1 MQVPDSE
8 DFNYA
13 DYDLKEL
20 VNLAGQISYGQFQIH
35 FHEEVLRRI
44 YLEQPDNEELINA
57 FKLQLVDSLT
67 MSGQLHRIPP
77 LFTEIEAFVES
88 QLQEDLAPEFLH
100 SFGWQFRNYLDALRD
115 DPQVSAA
122 ELYSALDRMHAFYVL
137 NNDQMKSYYLR
148 AYYIHKDLG
157 DESQAAEFRELWLNA
172 PHSEFSDCAG
182 CDPTHVVW
190 MHTRIGDWEQAVK
203 IGEQALANEEVDCGA
218 QPENLELAL
227 LEAWLR
233 TGDFEAAA
241 EGNGSA
247 FLRNCEDVMYL
258 EHFAPHFRYFALIG
272 PGQPKKLQVGLEL
285 FTAFAHN
292 YDKAE
297 SPKALMQLCSA
308 SALLLST
315 AAATLGA
322 KAPKQLPVTLP
333 GENLPWVSAPTLH
346 NPTLAEAQQWCAG
359 IAMDLAAQFD
369 HRPGIKRS
377 HFVAEI
383 DRELNKTQPLSNIPK
398 AGLWDM
404 LYDEIQREILRNG
417 SPKRLLIRL
426 FFRSL
431 PVAIVDLFRYR
442 TPKSPTARS

>member
-190 MHTRIGDWEQAVK
+190 MHTRIGD
-203 IGEQALANEEVDCGA
+203 
-218 QPENLELAL
+218 
-227 LEAWLR
+227 
-233 TGDFEAAA
+233 
-241 EGNGSA
+241 
-247 FLRNCEDVMYL
+247 
-258 EHFAPHFRYFALIG
+258 
-272 PGQPKKLQVGLEL
+272 
-285 FTAFAHN
+285 
-292 YDKAE
+292 
-297 SPKALMQLCSA
+297 
-308 SALLLST
+308 
-315 AAATLGA
+315 
-322 KAPKQLPVTLP
+322 
-333 GENLPWVSAPTLH
+333 
-346 NPTLAEAQQWCAG
+346 
-359 IAMDLAAQFD
+359 
-369 HRPGIKRS
+369 
-377 HFVAEI
+377 
-383 DRELNKTQPLSNIPK
+383 
-398 AGLWDM
+398 
-404 LYDEIQREILRNG
+404 
-417 SPKRLLIRL
+417 
-426 FFRSL
+426 
-431 PVAIVDLFRYR
+431 
-442 TPKSPTARS
+442 